1 MLYLGSMRPTLTAFV
16 FLLTL
21 LGSHVC
27 FSQREG
33 FFVAP
38 SILAGYSDIS
48 PVYHTYPEYA
58 PKNKGFNLAF
68 HYGVVAGYKLTKWG
82 LAVDIKSSHFQQK
95 FDENEL
101 MGSLQSNYVSYGSSM
116 LYQFER
122 LQSSR
127 HFHTAFLG
135 FQLNSPTHAN
145 YIVKNKVDATVY
157 SSIDALNQLQN
168 DYMITAGYGIT
179 TGYKLLWADF
189 SVRLGY
195 SLGNIY
201 KPLTNASGKNFFIGF
216 GLSFGLFVN
225 TTK

>member
-1 MLYLGSMRPTLTAFV
+1 MRPTVTALV
-16 FLLTL
+16 FLLSL
-21 LGSHVC
+21 LGSHMC
-27 FSQREG
+27 FGQREG

-38 SILAGYSDIS
+38 SILVGYSNTS
-48 PVYHTYPEYA
+48 PVFHTNPEYA

-68 HYGVVAGYKLTKWG
+68 QYGGVAGYKLTKWG

-95 FDENEL
+95 FDENDL
-101 MGSLQSNYVSYGSSM
+101 TGSLQSNYLSYGGSIF
-116 LYQFER
+116 YQFER

-127 HFHTAFLG
+127 HYHTAFLG
-135 FQLNSPTHAN
+135 YQLNNPMHAN

-157 SSIDALNQLQN
+157 SSTDVLYQLQN
-168 DYMITAGYGIT
+168 DHMITAGYGIT